1 MFVKQTGESAP
12 DDIADYNP
20 DAFYTAD
27 GGGETIRARVSS
39 DLMRSVTS
47 LILDPDFPHYHT
59 QADVV
64 RDALVHLIHRRLH
77 QSKDPALLHTV
88 TLYTRRE
95 RILRMEEDIQRDEQ
109 LARII
114 AARWPRAVRQ
124 VKEELYPEARRLVR
138 EAPIDDNLKD
148 LLRPLLTAWEL
159 GEGQRYGI
167 EPETP

>member
-1 MFVKQTGESAP
+1 MFVKQTGEQAP
-12 DDIADYNP
+12 DDIADYDP

-47 LILDPDFPHYHT
+47 LVIDPDFPHYHT

-64 RDALVHLIHRRLH
+64 RDALVHLLHRRLH
-77 QSKDPALLHTV
+77 QSKDPNLIHTV
-88 TLYTRRE
+88 ALYARRE
-95 RILRMEEDIQRDEQ
+95 RIIRMEEDIQRDEH

-114 AARWPRAVRQ
+114 IGRWPKAVRA
-124 VKEELYPEARRLVR
+124 VKEELYPEARRLLR
-138 EAPIDDNLKD
+138 ESAIDDNLKD
-148 LLRPLLTAWEL
+148 QLRPLLTAWEL

-167 EPETP
+167 EPEPL